1 MHSDRKYSLV
11 PAPTPATDP
20 VAAPSIAMS
29 PAVSPTPATGLVAPL
44 ASVTGSMADPVL
56 TTDSATDPT
65 PATCPAVAQTFLS
78 DLAVT
83 SHGPCGCHD
92 PHNQSCG
99 HSNPCDKSHD
109 CCGLTRQVAQ
119 HHSHSLN
126 PSLPSGMERESGQ
139 KR

>member
-1 MHSDRKYSLV
+1 VHSDRKYSLV

-99 HSNPCDKSHD
+99 HSNPSSTIQLEH
-109 CCGLTRQVAQ
+109 QPVSVSVAPISKMKKKCQ
-119 HHSHSLN
+119 
-126 PSLPSGMERESGQ
+126 
-139 KR
+139 